1 MLETLVFCGL
11 VIKLFVLPDSL
22 IGLVEK
28 TVKLLKRKLW
38 KMNSKKWNRMIR
50 TSINEKWKK
59 KSYWR

>member
-50 TSINEKWKK
+50 TSINEK
-59 KSYWR
+59 